1 MVLGIG
7 KYPKKLT
14 NMLQIGEFLH
24 KVVKHIYINIYIH
37 THTRKFEIK
46 FPEPRKEIKEIKNHH
61 KTKS

>member
-1 MVLGIG
+1 
-7 KYPKKLT
+7 
-14 NMLQIGEFLH
+14 MLQIGELLH